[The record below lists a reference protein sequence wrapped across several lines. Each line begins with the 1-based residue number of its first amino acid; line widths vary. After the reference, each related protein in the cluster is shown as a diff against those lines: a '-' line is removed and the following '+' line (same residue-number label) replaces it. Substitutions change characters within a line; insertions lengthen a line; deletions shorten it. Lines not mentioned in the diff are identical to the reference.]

1 MSRNIFSRNF
11 VSISG
16 FTNVADALTAI
27 GANFEVEKR
36 DIFIADENGDNQND
50 AQRAAGFSAM
60 VRKDNEDFLGIVSS
74 NYGVIQYLKGTET
87 TQDLVNDGEA
97 AYGFGHVYNK
107 GERLYLTMTDGSV
120 TDLGNGH
127 NVRSYFTL
135 TATHD
140 GTGAFEIAPT
150 FVDDATGAVLTFG
163 AKGKIWTKHS
173 KHVDGRIDTLRHRL
187 AKVQEFFG
195 DFVDVAKKLATVRL
209 SALDA
214 EGFVKEL
221 IPGDSTRSQNIRDKV
236 IASWLGGPQAVYASC
251 NNTLLGLYLAFCY
264 YADNDKIVRESKKVR
279 RDSAEIAAVLDGEAA
294 RQKAE
299 AYAQTVELAR
309 KLGIL

>member
-1 MSRNIFSRNF
+1 MVRNIFSRNF
-11 VSISG
+11 KRIEGIES
-16 FTNVADALTAI
+16 AEAALESI

-36 DIFIADENGDNQND
+36 DMFIANESGDNTLE
-50 AQRAAGFSAM
+50 ASRATGFAAM
-60 VRKDNEDFLGIVSS
+60 VRKDNENFLGVVSA
-74 NYGVIQYLKGTET
+74 NYGVVQYIRGVQA
-87 TQDLVNDGEA
+87 TQELVENKEA
-97 AYGFGHVYNK
+97 AYGFGHTYNL

-120 TDLGNGH
+120 TDLGGGH

-150 FVDDATGAVLTFG
+150 FIDDATGAVLTFG

-187 AKVQEFFG
+187 AKVREFFQEF
-195 DFVDVAKKLATVRL
+195 ATIAQKLTTVKL

-214 EGFVKEL
+214 EAFVKDL
-221 IPGDSTRSQNIRDKV
+221 IPGDSTRSANIRDKV
-236 IASWLGGPQAVYASC
+236 MSAWAGGPQAVYASC
-251 NNTLLGLYLAFCY
+251 NGTLLGLYLSFCH
-264 YADNDKIVRESKKVR
+264 YADNEKTVRTSKKIAKP
-279 RDSAEIAAVLDGEAA
+279 SAEIAAVLDGEAA

-299 AYAQTVELAR
+299 CYANTIELAR
-309 KLGIL
+309 RLGVL